1 MESSGASAGFT
12 AWPGYDLRSSF
23 KKDDDGLAPPQK
35 LRIDRSAAE
44 AQEGIVWH
52 LDCGLLVTLNRF
64 RQRLRALRVQGRTLP
79 SYASHAKWCHTNFTY
94 DDARGTDEQM
104 LELFLL
110 AGRPAGRA
118 GDFDGSVPS
127 LVRQEATVRV
137 HQLCADSK
145 TAKRKATKWP
155 KEAAAAFAE
164 PPAYAKQKERALQ
177 FIYDDEVPCGSLFKN
192 NDAVLKWAPL

>member
-1 MESSGASAGFT
+1 M
-12 AWPGYDLRSSF
+12 
-23 KKDDDGLAPPQK
+23 
-35 LRIDRSAAE
+35 
-44 AQEGIVWH
+44 
-52 LDCGLLVTLNRF
+52 
-64 RQRLRALRVQGRTLP
+64 RAQGRTLP

-177 FIYDDEVPCGSLFKN
+177 FIYDDEVRCGSRFV
-192 NDAVLKWAPL
+192 NDDAKLKWAPL